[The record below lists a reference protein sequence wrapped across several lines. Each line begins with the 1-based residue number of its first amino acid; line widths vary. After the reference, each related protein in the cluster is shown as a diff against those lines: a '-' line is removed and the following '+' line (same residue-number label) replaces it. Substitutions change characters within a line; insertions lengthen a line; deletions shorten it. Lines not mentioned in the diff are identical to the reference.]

1 MEAVSSHF
9 QVMARHDAA
18 VRVGTP
24 GGTVI
29 FSRLPAGRSR
39 ITAQAP
45 SVKFVLQGEETYCI
59 AGRSRRVGPGEFI
72 LVEGDTDFEV
82 RTSSS
87 DELIGLCIYLGI
99 DTPDDCEPRSRAD
112 LAAPVIGG
120 SRLDPLSAM
129 LSTYAGAMVHDPLSG
144 AGLASKLVRQAG
156 AGSEQFLTRF
166 ARAQRKLTQAR
177 PATRT
182 EILQRLER
190 ARAFIHDQTDRLLTL
205 DEIARVAALSRFHLI
220 HAFGEAY
227 GQSPLAYHRS
237 LRLRAA
243 AAKLRLGKASP
254 SELADQLGYA
264 SPSAFTRAFKAEFGE
279 PPSRFAVRR

>member
-1 MEAVSSHF
+1 MRAVSSQF
-9 QVMARHDAA
+9 QPMSRHDEA
-18 VRVGTP
+18 VRTGTP

-39 ITAQAP
+39 IAAHPP
-45 SVKFVLQGEETYCI
+45 SLKFVLQGEETYVI
-59 AGRSRRVGPGEFI
+59 AGRTRRVGPGEFI
-72 LVEGDTDFEV
+72 LVEGHTDFEV
-82 RTSSS
+82 RTSSR
-87 DELIGLCIYLGI
+87 DESIGLCIYLGI
-99 DTPDDCEPRSRAD
+99 AAPQERTTSE

-129 LSTYAGAMVHDPLSG
+129 LSSYAGAMVRDLHAG
-144 AGLASKLVRQAG
+144 AGLANRLVRQAA
-156 AGSEQFLTRF
+156 AGSEDFLTRF

-190 ARAFIHDQTDRLLTL
+190 ARSFIHDQAGRLLTL
-205 DEIARVAALSRFHLI
+205 DEIARVAALSRYHLI

-227 GQSPLAYHRS
+227 GVSPLAYHRS

-243 AAKLRLGKASP
+243 AVKLRLGAASP

-279 PPSRFAVRR
+279 PPSRFAARQ